1 MINGKHPFYARAV
14 MSYFPPCDRNQGVDY
29 TSTEMDIH
37 FGRVQSN
44 GKIKAIDDNKQSEE
58 GQFLY
63 EEEARNIYRKWDNI
77 KRICEKL
84 KTRSVPRKAYAS
96 GMWGISILTKDRV
109 TTKDKKCLQFGLV
122 ITLKEMNGKNRIDEF
137 MKNCMAHGW
146 LVNRI
151 DVENQIDIYSRAE
164 EEIELK

>member
-1 MINGKHPFYARAV
+1 

-77 KRICEKL
+77 KRICENL
-84 KTRSVPRKAYAS
+84 R
-96 GMWGISILTKDRV
+96 
-109 TTKDKKCLQFGLV
+109 LV
-122 ITLKEMNGKNRIDEF
+122 QCQEKHMHLECGE
-137 MKNCMAHGW
+137 
-146 LVNRI
+146 
-151 DVENQIDIYSRAE
+151 
-164 EEIELK
+164 